1 MSSKAPF
8 RFRLFVA
15 GNSLNSSQAVANLRA
30 LCLARL
36 PERHAID
43 IVDVFAEPQRA
54 LAEGVFVTPTLLKL
68 GPSPARR
75 IVGNLAQTALVLTAL
90 GLEGV
95 DG

>member
-1 MSSKAPF
+1 MKPPAPV

-36 PERHAID
+36 PGRHLID

-54 LAEGVFVTPTLLKL
+54 LADSVFVTPTLLKL
-68 GPSPARR
+68 GPPPARR
-75 IVGNLAQTALVLTAL
+75 IVGNLAQTPLVLAAL
-90 GLEGV
+90 GLEGL